1 MATAGDIAGRGQR
14 FVRAFLPDLV
24 LAGAAGGFA
33 LLLAE
38 MLLTDHTEDLQAV
51 AVWSAVAGIVLCLIG
66 LAIRSRRAALLVS
79 LALVLLSLA
88 GPVGFYLHATGEAE
102 ARETQALAQD
112 RDPRDDG
119 DEEGEEGEG
128 GEGGEEGEEGK
139 GPPPLSPLSL
149 SGLALMGALALAA
162 RDEDGRAGELGQ

>member
-38 MLLTDHTEDLQAV
+38 MLLTDHTGDLQAV

-66 LAIRSRRAALLVS
+66 LVIRSRRAALLVS
-79 LALVLLSLA
+79 LALILLSLT
-88 GPVGFYLHATGEAE
+88 GPVGIYL
-102 ARETQALAQD
+102 
-112 RDPRDDG
+112 
-119 DEEGEEGEG
+119 G
-128 GEGGEEGEEGK
+128 GRGG
-139 GPPPLSPLSL
+139 
-149 SGLALMGALALAA
+149 
-162 RDEDGRAGELGQ
+162 